1 MILTFL
7 YKFTGHMSSNL
18 FENLEKKER
27 ELIRVQEDLGKY
39 KNIMNKNLQLEN

>member
-1 MILTFL
+1 
-7 YKFTGHMSSNL
+7 MSSNL